1 MDFENTKY
9 SNFFSQPKRKAEEGK
24 NLDNDI
30 PNLVQKVFDDLYK
43 GNFKDKLFS
52 SPKSVEE
59 EPILNSLLKKAELE
73 DKNQKSEKTC
83 NEVFYEYL
91 KTFKDMVNDKYFIL
105 ITKFVLLFRECFD
118 LNKNKDKTEEERVNL
133 VGTLTPEGLPDLCN
147 EFYGE
152 FLINNEFFGID
163 DKDDREEIIELIQ
176 HFCIWLFKNEYTK
189 SKLSLAPEN

>member
-24 NLDNDI
+24 NLDNDM

-59 EPILNSLLKKAELE
+59 EPILNSLLKKAELD
-73 DKNQKSEKTC
+73 DKSPKSEKKC
-83 NEVFYEYL
+83 KEVFYEYL

-118 LNKNKDKTEEERVNL
+118 LNKNKDKTVEERVNL

>member
-9 SNFFSQPKRKAEEGK
+9 SIFFNQANRKAEEGK
-24 NLDNDI
+24 NLDDDM
-30 PNLVQKVFDDLYK
+30 PNLIQKIFDDLYK

-52 SPKSVEE
+52 CPKSIEE
-59 EPILNSLLKKAELE
+59 EPILNSLLTKAELDE
-73 DKNQKSEKTC
+73 NKPKNEKKC

-118 LNKNKDKTEEERVNL
+118 LNKNKEKTEEERTNL
-133 VGTLTPEGLPDLCN
+133 VGALTPEGLPDLCN
-147 EFYGE
+147 EFYGD
-152 FLINNEFFGID
+152 FLINNDFFGIEE
-163 DKDDREEIIELIQ
+163 KDREEIIELIQ
-176 HFCIWLFKNEYTK
+176 HFCIWLFKKEYTK

>member
-59 EPILNSLLKKAELE
+59 EPILNSLLKKAELD
-73 DKNQKSEKTC
+73 DKNPKSEKKC

>member
-59 EPILNSLLKKAELE
+59 EPILNSLLKKAELD
-73 DKNQKSEKTC
+73 DKSPKSEKTC

-105 ITKFVLLFRECFD
+105 ISKFVLLFRECFD

>member
-24 NLDNDI
+24 NLDNDM

-73 DKNQKSEKTC
+73 DKNPKSEKTC

-118 LNKNKDKTEEERVNL
+118 LNKNKDKTVEERVNL

>member
-9 SNFFSQPKRKAEEGK
+9 SIFFNQANRKAEEGK
-24 NLDNDI
+24 NLDDDMN
-30 PNLVQKVFDDLYK
+30 NLIQKIFDDLYK

-52 SPKSVEE
+52 CPKSIEE
-59 EPILNSLLKKAELE
+59 EPILNSLLTKAELDE
-73 DKNQKSEKTC
+73 NKPKNEKKC

-118 LNKNKDKTEEERVNL
+118 LNKNKEKTEEERTNL
-133 VGTLTPEGLPDLCN
+133 VGALTPEGLPDLCN
-147 EFYGE
+147 EFYGD
-152 FLINNEFFGID
+152 FLINNDFFGIEE
-163 DKDDREEIIELIQ
+163 KDREEIIELIQ
-176 HFCIWLFKNEYTK
+176 HFCIWLFKKEYTK

>member
-9 SNFFSQPKRKAEEGK
+9 SIFFNQANRKAEEGK
-24 NLDNDI
+24 NLDDDM
-30 PNLVQKVFDDLYK
+30 PNLIQKIFDDLYK
-43 GNFKDKLFS
+43 GNFKGKLFS
-52 SPKSVEE
+52 CPKSIEE
-59 EPILNSLLKKAELE
+59 EPILNSLLTKAELDE
-73 DKNQKSEKTC
+73 NKQKNEKKC

-118 LNKNKDKTEEERVNL
+118 LNKNKEKTEEERTNL

-147 EFYGE
+147 EFYGD
-152 FLINNEFFGID
+152 FLINNDFFGIEE
-163 DKDDREEIIELIQ
+163 KDREEIIELIQ
-176 HFCIWLFKNEYTK
+176 HFCIWLFKKEYTK

>member
-24 NLDNDI
+24 NLDNDM

-43 GNFKDKLFS
+43 SNFKDKLFS

-59 EPILNSLLKKAELE
+59 EPILNSLLKKAELD
-73 DKNQKSEKTC
+73 DKNPKSGKKC

>member
-1 MDFENTKY
+1 MDFENTKQ
-9 SNFFSQPKRKAEEGK
+9 SIFFNQANRKAEEGK
-24 NLDNDI
+24 NLDDDMPHLI
-30 PNLVQKVFDDLYK
+30 QKIFDDLYK

-52 SPKSVEE
+52 CPKSIEE
-59 EPILNSLLKKAELE
+59 EPILNSLLTKAELDE
-73 DKNQKSEKTC
+73 NKPKNEKKC

-118 LNKNKDKTEEERVNL
+118 LNKNKEKTEEERTNL

-147 EFYGE
+147 EFYGD
-152 FLINNEFFGID
+152 FLINNDFFGIEE
-163 DKDDREEIIELIQ
+163 KDREEIIELIQ
-176 HFCIWLFKNEYTK
+176 HFCIWLFKKEYTK